1 MCWKGMPYSPSRLSS
16 CRLAAVKAH
25 RAPARLL
32 ATRVRASG
40 RSHAEPS
47 SESEMHHEVGRRE
60 LLIAAAATLPAMSSM
75 SAFPAVAAE
84 AGDLNESASGLK
96 WKDVQEG
103 TGPSPVKGAVIKCHY
118 TGRLTNGTVFDS
130 SYNRRQPLSFTI
142 GVGQVI
148 KGWDMGILGAE
159 DIPAM
164 KEGGKRL
171 LVIPPD
177 LGYGA
182 RGAGGV
188 IPPNAT
194 LEFDVE
200 LLPRK

>member
-1 MCWKGMPYSPSRLSS
+1 MALCMQTRFARPLARSLQASR
-16 CRLAAVKAH
+16 V
-25 RAPARLL
+25 PARLL
-32 ATRVRASG
+32 STRVF
-40 RSHAEPS
+40 
-47 SESEMHHEVGRRE
+47 
-60 LLIAAAATLPAMSSM
+60 AADGLTTSK
-75 SAFPAVAAE
+75 
-84 AGDLNESASGLK
+84 SGLQ
-96 WKDVQEG
+96 WKDVEEG
-103 TGPSPVKGAVIKCHY
+103 TGAAPVKGSTIRCHY
-118 TGRLTNGTVFDS
+118 NGRLTNGKVFDS
-130 SYNRRQPLSFTI
+130 SYERGRPLSFQI

-159 DIPAM
+159 DIPPM

-171 LVIPPD
+171 LVIPPE

-188 IPPNAT
+188 IPPNAV

>member
-1 MCWKGMPYSPSRLSS
+1 MALCMQTRFARPLARSASR
-16 CRLAAVKAH
+16 V
-25 RAPARLL
+25 PARLL
-32 ATRVRASG
+32 STRVFAGKGSSAAPADKNDSG
-40 RSHAEPS
+40 
-47 SESEMHHEVGRRE
+47 VLGRRE
-60 LLIAAAATLPAMSSM
+60 LGLAFGAAAVFMSTSSSPA
-75 SAFPAVAAE
+75 SAAD
-84 AGDLNESASGLK
+84 GLTTSKSGLQ
-96 WKDVQEG
+96 WKDVEEG
-103 TGPSPVKGAVIKCHY
+103 TGAAPVKGSTIRCHY
-118 TGRLTNGTVFDS
+118 NGRLTNGKVFDS
-130 SYNRRQPLSFTI
+130 SYERGRPLSFQI

-159 DIPAM
+159 DIPPM

-171 LVIPPD
+171 LVIPPE

-188 IPPNAT
+188 IPPNAV

>member
-1 MCWKGMPYSPSRLSS
+1 MMALAMQSRLSS
-16 CRLAAVKAH
+16 SRLAAAKTH
-25 RAPARLL
+25 RATARLL
-32 ATRVRASG
+32 TTSVRASG
-40 RSHAEPS
+40 RSNTDPASQAETQALN
-47 SESEMHHEVGRRE
+47 RRE
-60 LLIAAAATLPAMSSM
+60 VLIAAAATLPTVSALPAM
-75 SAFPAVAAE
+75 AAD
-84 AGDLNESASGLK
+84 AGELNESASGLK

-103 TGPSPVKGAVIKCHY
+103 TGSSPVKGATIKCHY
-118 TGRLTNGTVFDS
+118 TGRLTNGAVFDS
-130 SYNRRQPLSFTI
+130 SYNRRQPLSFQI

-171 LVIPPD
+171 LVIPPN

>member
-1 MCWKGMPYSPSRLSS
+1 MMALAMQSRLSS
-16 CRLAAVKAH
+16 SRLAAAKTH
-25 RAPARLL
+25 RATARLL
-32 ATRVRASG
+32 TTSVRAS
-40 RSHAEPS
+40 AD
-47 SESEMHHEVGRRE
+47 
-60 LLIAAAATLPAMSSM
+60 
-75 SAFPAVAAE
+75 
-84 AGDLNESASGLK
+84 AGELNESASGLK

-103 TGPSPVKGAVIKCHY
+103 TGSSPVKGATIKCHY
-118 TGRLTNGTVFDS
+118 TGRLTNGAVFDS
-130 SYNRRQPLSFTI
+130 SYNRRQPLSFQI

-171 LVIPPD
+171 LVIPPN

>member
-1 MCWKGMPYSPSRLSS
+1 MA
-16 CRLAAVKAH
+16 LALQSARIGAACCQG
-25 RAPARLL
+25 RIRAAAPARHF
-32 ATRVRASG
+32 ATRVNASG
-40 RSHAEPS
+40 KHATQA
-47 SESEMHHEVGRRE
+47 GAGDATADLTRRAA
-60 LLIAAAATLPAMSSM
+60 LAAAAATYIAAAA
-75 SAFPAVAAE
+75 AFPAVAADDGLT
-84 AGDLNESASGLK
+84 ASASGLQ
-96 WKDVQEG
+96 WKDVEVG
-103 TGPSPVKGAVIKCHY
+103 TGPAPVKGSTIKCHY

-130 SYNRRQPLSFTI
+130 SLPRRQPLQFQI

-148 KGWDMGILGAE
+148 KGWDMGILGAD

-171 LVIPPD
+171 LVIPPG
-177 LGYGA
+177 LAYGA

>member
-1 MCWKGMPYSPSRLSS
+1 MALCMQTRFARP
-16 CRLAAVKAH
+16 LARSAA
-25 RAPARLL
+25 APARLL
-32 ATRVRASG
+32 STRVFAG
-40 RSHAEPS
+40 KS
-47 SESEMHHEVGRRE
+47 SSAAPADNNDAAVLGRRE
-60 LLIAAAATLPAMSSM
+60 AFVALGAAAFLSTSSSPA
-75 SAFPAVAAE
+75 SAAD
-84 AGDLNESASGLK
+84 GLTTSKSGLQ
-96 WKDVQEG
+96 WKEVEEG
-103 TGPSPVKGAVIKCHY
+103 TGAAPVKGSTIRCHY
-118 TGRLTNGTVFDS
+118 NGRLTNGTVFDS
-130 SYNRRQPLSFTI
+130 SYQRGRPLSFQI

-159 DIPAM
+159 DIPPM

-171 LVIPPD
+171 LVIPAE

-188 IPPNAT
+188 IPPNAV

>member
-1 MCWKGMPYSPSRLSS
+1 MMALAMQSRLSS
-16 CRLAAVKAH
+16 CRLAATKAH
-25 RAPARLL
+25 RAAPARLL
-32 ATRVRASG
+32 RTTVRASG
-40 RSHAEPS
+40 RSQSSQQAEEPQGGL
-47 SESEMHHEVGRRE
+47 GRRE
-60 LLIAAAATLPAMSSM
+60 LLIAAAATLPAMSS
-75 SAFPAVAAE
+75 FPAVAAD
-84 AGDLNESASGLK
+84 AGELNESASGLK

-103 TGPSPVKGAVIKCHY
+103 TGPSPVKGSTIKCHY

-130 SYNRRQPLSFTI
+130 SYNRRQPLSFQI

-159 DIPAM
+159 DIPPM

-171 LVIPPD
+171 LVIPSN